1 MDKVIAILAVD
12 HVYYSTFSESDW
24 CSLPYYQCL
33 LTGYPKHTHENSHS
47 GYLAGFSVRVL
58 PNEFNCQT
66 DWLSLFSMGV
76 ILTSARPH

>member
-33 LTGYPKHTHENSHS
+33 LTDYPKHTHENSQS
-47 GYLAGFSVRVL
+47 GYLAGFLLEFYQMNLIVR
-58 PNEFNCQT
+58 
-66 DWLSLFSMGV
+66 
-76 ILTSARPH
+76 LTGYPCFLWA